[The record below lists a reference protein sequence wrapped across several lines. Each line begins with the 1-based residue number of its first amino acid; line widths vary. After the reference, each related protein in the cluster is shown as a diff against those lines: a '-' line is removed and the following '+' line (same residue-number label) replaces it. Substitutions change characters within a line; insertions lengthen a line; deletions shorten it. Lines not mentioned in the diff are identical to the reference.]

1 MSYTEESDRD
11 MGKNASRSTSPT
23 IAEGDRTVTV
33 VETGEKRREES
44 EETEETRSNYRPAVV
59 TEFVLGL
66 KILNFFPIK
75 RYIMVSSSSLKVVP
89 ITSMHSHWHKLKLK
103 AQAKIPESYPA
114 GSDSDI
120 HLKTKSSDFRGLLS
134 VGGSFYRYMVT

>member
-1 MSYTEESDRD
+1 

-33 VETGEKRREES
+33 VETGEKRREE
-44 EETEETRSNYRPAVV
+44 TRSNYRPAEV
-59 TEFVLGL
+59 TEFVIGL
-66 KILNFFPIK
+66 KILKNFPIK

>member
-11 MGKNASRSTSPT
+11 VGKNASRSTSPT
-23 IAEGDRTVTV
+23 LAEGDRTVTV
-33 VETGEKRREES
+33 VETGEKRR
-44 EETEETRSNYRPAVV
+44 EETRSNYRPAVV

-66 KILNFFPIK
+66 KILKILPIK
-75 RYIMVSSSSLKVVP
+75 RYIMVSSSPLKVVP

>member
-1 MSYTEESDRD
+1 

-23 IAEGDRTVTV
+23 LAEGDRTVTV
-33 VETGEKRREES
+33 VETGEKRREE
-44 EETEETRSNYRPAVV
+44 THSNYRPAVV

-66 KILNFFPIK
+66 KILKFFPIK
-75 RYIMVSSSSLKVVP
+75 RYIMVSSSPLKVVP
-89 ITSMHSHWHKLKLK
+89 ITSMHSHLHKLKLLGRLRPK
-103 AQAKIPESYPA
+103 FQNLIRR
-114 GSDSDI
+114 DI

>member
-89 ITSMHSHWHKLKLK
+89 ITSMHSHLHKLKLLGRLRPK
-103 AQAKIPESYPA
+103 FQNLIR
-114 GSDSDI
+114 
-120 HLKTKSSDFRGLLS
+120 RGQTRIYTLRLS
-134 VGGSFYRYMVT
+134 QVTFGGSYL